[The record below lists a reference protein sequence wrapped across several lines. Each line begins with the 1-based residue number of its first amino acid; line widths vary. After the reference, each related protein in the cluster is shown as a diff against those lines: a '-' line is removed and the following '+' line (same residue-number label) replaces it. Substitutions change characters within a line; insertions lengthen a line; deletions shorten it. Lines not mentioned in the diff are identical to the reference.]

1 MKKMKINNMSDLRFR
16 KLYLRSEIRIKEEK
30 IIKHAGRLQDD
41 IQKVNVKNDI
51 IQGILNNP
59 AIVINAA
66 RITFD
71 LVSRWKRRREKR
83 RNR

>member
-1 MKKMKINNMSDLRFR
+1 MKINNMSDLRFR

-83 RNR
+83 RNRAHE